1 MTVLKIIA
9 LTIFIVL
16 TVWLAID
23 GIFIANGLRYAMENK
38 IKYEKTLGSEMVMLF
53 IWALCLSCLILL

>member
-16 TVWLAID
+16 TVWLVID
-23 GIFIANGLRYAMENK
+23 GIFIAKGLRYAMENK
-38 IKYEKTLGSEMVMLF
+38 IKYEKTLGIETIILF
-53 IWALCLSCLILL
+53 IWALCLSCLIFL